1 MLELPLHT
9 GTEHADLTWI
19 VLSGILTFVAGMGIG
34 IYRDRLQEFV
44 RTIDPTSGR

>member
-19 VLSGILTFVAGMGIG
+19 VLSGLLTFLAGIGIG
-34 IYRDRLQEFV
+34 IYRDRLRAFV
-44 RTIDPTSGR
+44 RALDSTAE